1 MKKISSIILLVSFFV
16 SSPASA
22 GVGYTDGNKILSAC
36 NELSELLNYRFE
48 LDSFEAGRCWGY
60 IAASTDIFK
69 VMKYGSSRIVCIP
82 EEKEVSDYV
91 RIVLDYLNEHPKD
104 LEHPA
109 FQLITKAFAEIFPC
123 PQTQLQ
129 LQSPQ

>member
-1 MKKISSIILLVSFFV
+1 MKKISSIILLVSLFV

-36 NELSELLNYRFE
+36 NEISGLLNYRFE
-48 LDSFEAGRCWGY
+48 IDSFEAGRCWGY
-60 IAASTDIFK
+60 IAASTDIFN
-69 VMKYGSSRIVCIP
+69 VMTYGSSRIVCIP

-104 LEHPA
+104 LEQPA

-129 LQSPQ
+129 LQSPK